1 MDFPYEKDNKER
13 IPLEH
18 YLSEY
23 RNIDPKEAAERCG
36 VEYDEEKQQF
46 HIRLMG
52 FRYLVDFPE
61 FAVHKEDEN
70 EEGAFLLLDMVP
82 AKIIVLRFLI
92 SAQVVKSSGK
102 YLTYREVP
110 WGEVYFRQFEGRC
123 LMRLKFGFGFKLD
136 KFAEGMEK
144 IPGVKKLSLGDV
156 SYEFEFI
163 NGLHVR
169 FILWAGDEEFPPSS
183 QILFEDNFPYAYQAE
198 DLAVVGDISISTLK
212 ALAARTTPN
221 GDEKRKRHG
230 KTDQKPDRR
239 SIKRADKRK
248 AIARRQEQ

>member
-144 IPGVKKLSLGDV
+144 IPGVKNLSLGDV

-212 ALAARTTPN
+212 ALAA
-221 GDEKRKRHG
+221 
-230 KTDQKPDRR
+230 
-239 SIKRADKRK
+239 
-248 AIARRQEQ
+248 

>member
-1 MDFPYEKDNKER
+1 MEFPYEKDNKER
-13 IPLEH
+13 IPFEH

-23 RNIDPKEAAERCG
+23 QKLDPKEAAKRCG
-36 VEYDEEKQQF
+36 VEYDEERQQF

-52 FRYLVDFPE
+52 YRYLVDFPE
-61 FAVHKEDEN
+61 FAVHKEDED

-82 AKIIVLRFLI
+82 AKIIVLRFLL
-92 SAQVVKSSGK
+92 SAQAVKSSGK
-102 YLTYREVP
+102 YLTYREVH

-144 IPGVKKLSLGDV
+144 LPGVKKLSLGDV

-198 DLAVVGDISISTLK
+198 DLAVVGDISITTLK
-212 ALAARTTPN
+212 KLTA
-221 GDEKRKRHG
+221 
-230 KTDQKPDRR
+230 
-239 SIKRADKRK
+239 
-248 AIARRQEQ
+248 

>member
-1 MDFPYEKDNKER
+1 MEFPYEKDNKER
-13 IPLEH
+13 IPFEH
-18 YLSEY
+18 YLSVY
-23 RNIDPKEAAERCG
+23 QKLNPKEAAERCG
-36 VEYDEEKQQF
+36 VEYDEERQQF

-52 FRYLVDFPE
+52 YRYLVDFPE
-61 FAVHKEDEN
+61 FAVHKEDED

-82 AKIIVLRFLI
+82 AKIIVLRFLL

-144 IPGVKKLSLGDV
+144 LPGVKKLSLGDV

-198 DLAVVGDISISTLK
+198 DLAVVGDISITTLK
-212 ALAARTTPN
+212 KLTA
-221 GDEKRKRHG
+221 
-230 KTDQKPDRR
+230 
-239 SIKRADKRK
+239 
-248 AIARRQEQ
+248 

>member
-1 MDFPYEKDNKER
+1 MEFPYEKDNKER
-13 IPLEH
+13 IPFEH

-23 RNIDPKEAAERCG
+23 QKLDPKEAAKRCG
-36 VEYDEEKQQF
+36 VEYDEERQQF

-52 FRYLVDFPE
+52 YRYRVDFPE
-61 FAVHKEDEN
+61 LAVHKEDED

-82 AKIIVLRFLI
+82 AKIIVLRFLL

-144 IPGVKKLSLGDV
+144 LPGVKKLSLGDV

-198 DLAVVGDISISTLK
+198 DLAVVGDISITTLK
-212 ALAARTTPN
+212 KLTA
-221 GDEKRKRHG
+221 
-230 KTDQKPDRR
+230 
-239 SIKRADKRK
+239 
-248 AIARRQEQ
+248 

>member
-18 YLSEY
+18 YLSDY

-212 ALAARTTPN
+212 ALAA
-221 GDEKRKRHG
+221 
-230 KTDQKPDRR
+230 
-239 SIKRADKRK
+239 
-248 AIARRQEQ
+248 

>member
-23 RNIDPKEAAERCG
+23 RNIDPKEAAGRCG

-198 DLAVVGDISISTLK
+198 DLAVVGDISITTLK
-212 ALAARTTPN
+212 TLAA
-221 GDEKRKRHG
+221 
-230 KTDQKPDRR
+230 
-239 SIKRADKRK
+239 
-248 AIARRQEQ
+248 

>member
-13 IPLEH
+13 IPFEH
-18 YLSEY
+18 YLNEY
-23 RNIDPKEAAERCG
+23 RKIDPKEAAERCG
-36 VEYDEEKQQF
+36 VEYDEERQQF

-52 FRYLVDFPE
+52 YRYLVDFPE

-70 EEGAFLLLDMVP
+70 EEGAFLLLDLVP

-144 IPGVKKLSLGDV
+144 LPGVKKLELGDV

-169 FILWAGDEEFPPSS
+169 FILWSGDEEFPPSS

-198 DLAVVGDISISTLK
+198 DLAVVGDISITTLK
-212 ALAARTTPN
+212 TLTA
-221 GDEKRKRHG
+221 
-230 KTDQKPDRR
+230 
-239 SIKRADKRK
+239 
-248 AIARRQEQ
+248 

>member
-1 MDFPYEKDNKER
+1 MEFPYEKDNKER

-23 RNIDPKEAAERCG
+23 RKLDPKEAAERCG
-36 VEYDEEKQQF
+36 VEYDEERGQF

-52 FRYLVDFPE
+52 YRYLVDFPE
-61 FAVHKEDEN
+61 FAVRREGEE

-144 IPGVKKLSLGDV
+144 IPGVQKLTLGDV

-198 DLAVVGDISISTLK
+198 DLAVVGDISITTLK
-212 ALAARTTPN
+212 KLTA
-221 GDEKRKRHG
+221 
-230 KTDQKPDRR
+230 
-239 SIKRADKRK
+239 
-248 AIARRQEQ
+248 

>member
-198 DLAVVGDISISTLK
+198 DLAVVGDISITTLK
-212 ALAARTTPN
+212 TLAA
-221 GDEKRKRHG
+221 
-230 KTDQKPDRR
+230 
-239 SIKRADKRK
+239 
-248 AIARRQEQ
+248 

>member
-1 MDFPYEKDNKER
+1 MEFPYEKDNKER
-13 IPLEH
+13 IPFEH
-18 YLSEY
+18 YLSVY
-23 RNIDPKEAAERCG
+23 QKLNPKEAAERCG
-36 VEYDEEKQQF
+36 VEYDEERQQF

-52 FRYLVDFPE
+52 YRYLVDFPE
-61 FAVHKEDEN
+61 FAVRKEDED

-82 AKIIVLRFLI
+82 AKIIVLRFLL

-144 IPGVKKLSLGDV
+144 LPGVKKLSLGDV

-198 DLAVVGDISISTLK
+198 DLAVVGDISITTLK
-212 ALAARTTPN
+212 KLTA
-221 GDEKRKRHG
+221 
-230 KTDQKPDRR
+230 
-239 SIKRADKRK
+239 
-248 AIARRQEQ
+248 

>member
-1 MDFPYEKDNKER
+1 MEFPYEKDNKER

-23 RNIDPKEAAERCG
+23 RKLEPKEAAERCG
-36 VEYDEEKQQF
+36 VEYDEERRQF

-52 FRYLVDFPE
+52 YRYLVDFPE
-61 FAVHKEDEN
+61 FAVHKEEEE

-144 IPGVKKLSLGDV
+144 IPGVQKLTLGDV

-198 DLAVVGDISISTLK
+198 DLAVVGDISITTLK
-212 ALAARTTPN
+212 KLTA
-221 GDEKRKRHG
+221 
-230 KTDQKPDRR
+230 
-239 SIKRADKRK
+239 
-248 AIARRQEQ
+248 

>member
-1 MDFPYEKDNKER
+1 MEFPYEKDNKER
-13 IPLEH
+13 IPFEH

-23 RNIDPKEAAERCG
+23 QKLNPKEAAKRCG
-36 VEYDEEKQQF
+36 VEYDEEGQQF

-52 FRYLVDFPE
+52 YRYLVDFPE
-61 FAVHKEDEN
+61 FAVHKEDED

-82 AKIIVLRFLI
+82 AKIIVLRFLL

-144 IPGVKKLSLGDV
+144 LPGVKKLSLGDV

-198 DLAVVGDISISTLK
+198 DLAVVGDISITTLK
-212 ALAARTTPN
+212 KLTA
-221 GDEKRKRHG
+221 
-230 KTDQKPDRR
+230 
-239 SIKRADKRK
+239 
-248 AIARRQEQ
+248 

>member
-183 QILFEDNFPYAYQAE
+183 L
-198 DLAVVGDISISTLK
+198 
-212 ALAARTTPN
+212 RTTSPM
-221 GDEKRKRHG
+221 R
-230 KTDQKPDRR
+230 T
-239 SIKRADKRK
+239 
-248 AIARRQEQ
+248 RQRTWLWWVIFPSLH

>member
-183 QILFEDNFPYAYQAE
+183 QILFEDNFPSAYQAE

-212 ALAARTTPN
+212 ALAA
-221 GDEKRKRHG
+221 
-230 KTDQKPDRR
+230 
-239 SIKRADKRK
+239 
-248 AIARRQEQ
+248 

>member
-1 MDFPYEKDNKER
+1 MEFPYEKDNKER
-13 IPLEH
+13 IPFEH

-23 RNIDPKEAAERCG
+23 QKLNPKEAAKRCG
-36 VEYDEEKQQF
+36 VEYDEERQQF

-52 FRYLVDFPE
+52 YRYLVDFPE
-61 FAVHKEDEN
+61 FAVHKEDED

-82 AKIIVLRFLI
+82 AKIIVLRFLL

-136 KFAEGMEK
+136 KFAEGLEK
-144 IPGVKKLSLGDV
+144 LPGVKKLSLGDV

-198 DLAVVGDISISTLK
+198 DLAVVGDISITTLK
-212 ALAARTTPN
+212 N
-221 GDEKRKRHG
+221 
-230 KTDQKPDRR
+230 
-239 SIKRADKRK
+239 
-248 AIARRQEQ
+248 

>member
-136 KFAEGMEK
+136 KFTEGMEK

-212 ALAARTTPN
+212 ALAA
-221 GDEKRKRHG
+221 
-230 KTDQKPDRR
+230 
-239 SIKRADKRK
+239 
-248 AIARRQEQ
+248 

>member
-212 ALAARTTPN
+212 ALA
-221 GDEKRKRHG
+221 
-230 KTDQKPDRR
+230 
-239 SIKRADKRK
+239 
-248 AIARRQEQ
+248 

>member
-1 MDFPYEKDNKER
+1 MEFPYEKDNKER
-13 IPLEH
+13 IPFEH

-23 RNIDPKEAAERCG
+23 QKLDPKEAAKRCG
-36 VEYDEEKQQF
+36 VEYDEERQQF

-52 FRYLVDFPE
+52 YRYLVDFPE
-61 FAVHKEDEN
+61 FAVHKEDED
-70 EEGAFLLLDMVP
+70 EEGTFLLLDMVP
-82 AKIIVLRFLI
+82 AKIIVLRFLL

-144 IPGVKKLSLGDV
+144 RPGVKKLSLGDV
-156 SYEFEFI
+156 SYDFEFI

-198 DLAVVGDISISTLK
+198 DLAVVGDISITTLK
-212 ALAARTTPN
+212 KLTA
-221 GDEKRKRHG
+221 
-230 KTDQKPDRR
+230 
-239 SIKRADKRK
+239 
-248 AIARRQEQ
+248 

>member
-23 RNIDPKEAAERCG
+23 RNIAPKEAAERCG

-212 ALAARTTPN
+212 ALAA
-221 GDEKRKRHG
+221 
-230 KTDQKPDRR
+230 
-239 SIKRADKRK
+239 
-248 AIARRQEQ
+248 